1 VDTLE
6 TADLK
11 RVRPRISDAEPS
23 VTTRRVA
30 ALHWQEEM
38 SKAKLDGEARV
49 FEYFTSRGLRVERF
63 RKAEMRQGRETP
75 DFRVFATRELVLYCE
90 VKTAQEDEW
99 LDRQLAAAPPGTLVG
114 GLRPDPTYNRI
125 SSYIHSAVGKFDA
138 VNPAMDHPN
147 VLAII
152 NGDDGAGF
160 TDLKQVLTG
169 NADCRNGEV
178 IPMFHKYSEGRI
190 QEAKLRVH
198 LYLWFN
204 EWEPGG
210 PQMFFPEVHATHHA
224 ALCRYLSV
232 DPAAMKR
239 LPA

>member
-11 RVRPRISDAEPS
+11 RVRRRISGAEPS
-23 VTTRRVA
+23 VTERRVA

-49 FEYFTSRGLRVERF
+49 CEYFTSRGLRVERF
-63 RKAEMRQGRETP
+63 SKAEMRQDLETS
-75 DFRVFATRELVLYCE
+75 DFRVFANRELVLYCE
-90 VKTAQEDEW
+90 VKTAQEDES
-99 LDRQLAAAPPGTLVG
+99 LYRQLAAAPPGTPVWG
-114 GLRPDPTYNRI
+114 DPTYNRI
-125 SSYIHSAVGKFDA
+125 SSYIHKAVGQFDA

-160 TDLKQVLTG
+160 TDLIQVLAG
-169 NADCRNGEV
+169 NAYCENGEV

-190 QEAKLRVH
+190 QEEKLRVH

-210 PQMFFPEVHATHHA
+210 PQMFFPEVHAKHHA

>member
-11 RVRPRISDAEPS
+11 RVRRRISGAGPP
-23 VTTRRVA
+23 VTARRVT

-49 FEYFTSRGLRVERF
+49 CEYFRSRGLRVERF
-63 RKAEMRQGRETP
+63 RKAEKRQGRRTP
-75 DFRVFATRELVLYCE
+75 DFRVFATRELVFYCE

-99 LDRQLAAAPPGTLVG
+99 LDRQLAAAPRETPVG
-114 GLRPDPTYNRI
+114 GDPTYNRI
-125 SSYIHSAVGKFDA
+125 SDYIHNAVGQFDA

-169 NADCRNGEV
+169 NAYCESGEV
-178 IPMFHKYSEGRI
+178 IPMFHEYSEGRI
-190 QEAKLRVH
+190 QEEKLRVH

-210 PQMFFPEVHATHHA
+210 PQMFFPEVHAKHHA